1 VGQTLLAFQSFAAMG
16 PLIGKKH
23 WFACVKQIWRGLR
36 DSSKRALESD
46 GPAERA
52 LDEILRVHE
61 EVLATH

>member
-1 VGQTLLAFQSFAAMG
+1 MG

-23 WFACVKQIWRGLR
+23 WFACIKQIWRGLR

-46 GPAERA
+46 GPVERA